1 MTFFGATTRSSCLA
15 LFLSFQFDASRA
27 LVPLSVGPAP
37 SAVSP
42 RRILKPATA
51 DNASTRLYLAT
62 GSEPN
67 GAGGGGGLSFGSGA
81 SLLNDAFA
89 NLSQSDQYDAVLTGL
104 CAKILDGEQKLSDVD
119 VPAYGEEGGE
129 DAAAVDPEAAERMER
144 SARLAAMTPAQRAFT
159 VLSDPLSLLEEMNGR
174 RVRASPR
181 SLSALIDAAATTE
194 SPSAMS
200 SVMSLSMANG
210 GIKNFGALQSFV
222 TTVPTNPNTK
232 VVCPDGVRR
241 TRSERLAILQ
251 PVPMDDRAKEITSAL
266 AVAGLLSLCLVVRS
280 FGSLFGLDDLQ
291 GPADLVIGSALAV
304 GFVDNFYD
312 AIKGIASLVANTQ
325 KDKIPEVVKNANVG
339 LPDKEG
345 MPLGLGQGKITGT
358 VVRGLTRLLSVDTER
373 ECQCEAAAFFVAYA
387 LGLPCFAFRPNALE
401 GAVLIFESAGTDDY
415 SKAVLDSL
423 LSDVG
428 ILKVLIWIMA
438 PVAMESSRHA
448 QLIASDPREGAGLLK
463 RLREKAGTVCAEAA
477 DSIDDMLGVDM
488 DAAGEETD
496 ALLRWAYAEADTL
509 IRDNK
514 NVVDEL
520 TERLAGG
527 AATVGDCVAVLEDW

>member
-1 MTFFGATTRSSCLA
+1 MKFYAAGLS
-15 LFLSFQFDASRA
+15 LFLS
-27 LVPLSVGPAP
+27 LHV
-37 SAVSP
+37 
-42 RRILKPATA
+42 
-51 DNASTRLYLAT
+51 NASCAFLAPADKTSRYTSPFTTTNTDNVSARLSLS
-62 GSEPN
+62 SEPN
-67 GAGGGGGLSFGSGA
+67 GDSRSGGLSFGSGA

-104 CAKILDGEQKLSDVD
+104 CAKILDGEQKLSDAD
-119 VPAYGEEGGE
+119 AAAATSAYEGGE
-129 DAAAVDPEAAERMER
+129 TDPAVVDPEASERAERT
-144 SARLAAMTPAQRAFT
+144 ARLAAMTPTQRAFA

-200 SVMSLSMANG
+200 SALSLSATNG

-222 TTVPTNPNTK
+222 TTVPTNPRTR

-241 TRSERLAILQ
+241 TKEERLAILQ
-251 PVPMDDRAKEITSAL
+251 PVPMDDRASEVASAL
-266 AVAGLLSLCLVVRS
+266 AVVVVLSLCLIVRS
-280 FGSLFGLDDLQ
+280 FGSLFGLEDLQ
-291 GPADLVIGSALAV
+291 GPADLVIGSALTV
-304 GFVDNFYD
+304 GVVDNFYD
-312 AIKGIASLVANTQ
+312 AIKGATSLVASTQ
-325 KDKIPEVVKNANVG
+325 KDKIPDAVKNANVG

-358 VVRGLTRLLSVDTER
+358 VTRGLTRLLSVDTER

-401 GAVLIFESAGTDDY
+401 GAVLIFESAGTDEY
-415 SKAVLDSL
+415 SKAVLDPL
-423 LSDVG
+423 LSDAG

-448 QLIASDPREGAGLLK
+448 QLIASDPREGTGLLK
-463 RLREKAGTVCAEAA
+463 RLREKAGTVSAEAA
-477 DSIDDMLGVDM
+477 NAIEDMLGGEVDVSG
-488 DAAGEETD
+488 DETD
-496 ALLRWAYAEADTL
+496 SLLRWAYAEADAL
-509 IRDNK
+509 LRDNR